1 MFYTLCGDKVSVN
14 PYIPTQTM
22 KEIKATIC
30 NHQADSPP
38 YVACGLIWW
47 FANLERYNHSWHR
60 MSLLR
65 LGVIKQSQPKLN
77 MYERT
82 HQFARVHCVIRKSH
96 CDFVQLSSTRWHRK
110 QKAINTCVW
119 YYSAILRWTT
129 TVKQKRMEI
138 RQYYVDCSFISH
150 LIIIRSSCKLLSQA
164 KLQIQSSV
172 SCLELL
178 FLISPISRP
187 PEWVMRF
194 IDITGESANSYHP

>member
-1 MFYTLCGDKVSVN
+1 MENFLLYSEDDCINTINYLCRNVASNMFYTLCGDKVSVN

-47 FANLERYNHSWHR
+47 FANLERYGHTWDR

-82 HQFARVHCVIRKSH
+82 HQFARYNCRIW
-96 CDFVQLSSTRWHRK
+96 RWMSFLK
-110 QKAINTCVW
+110 PGV
-119 YYSAILRWTT
+119 
-129 TVKQKRMEI
+129 VKQHKTPNSNLHGCI
-138 RQYYVDCSFISH
+138 V
-150 LIIIRSSCKLLSQA
+150 LSERA
-164 KLQIQSSV
+164 IVILFN
-172 SCLELL
+172 CLPLGGTANKKQL
-178 FLISPISRP
+178 TPAF
-187 PEWVMRF
+187 
-194 IDITGESANSYHP
+194 DITPPS